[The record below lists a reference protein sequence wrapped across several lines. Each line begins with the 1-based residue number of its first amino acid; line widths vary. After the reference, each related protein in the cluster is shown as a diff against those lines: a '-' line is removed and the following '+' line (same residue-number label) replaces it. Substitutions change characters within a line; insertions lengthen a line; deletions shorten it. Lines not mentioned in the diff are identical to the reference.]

1 MKQIMMYFLLFIIYS
16 IIGWAVEMI
25 VTSIDTKKIVN
36 RGFLIGPYCPVYGI
50 GAISIIIML
59 SKYKDDFVALFILAI
74 VICSLIEYLTSYLM
88 EKIFNAR
95 WWDYSHLS
103 FNINGRICLGN
114 SIIFGLGGLLIVK
127 VNPFFERVLS
137 YLPSNVFSF
146 LFGVVF
152 TLFLVDA
159 ITSFNIINR
168 LKLTTLELRKDNTFE
183 ITDKVRKILNEKSL
197 QFKRILQAFPDMK
210 INKKK

>member
-197 QFKRILQAFPDMK
+197 QFKRLLQAFPDMK

>member
-127 VNPFFERVLS
+127 VNPFFERVLA

>member
-127 VNPFFERVLS
+127 VNPFFERVLA

-197 QFKRILQAFPDMK
+197 QFKRLLQAFPDMK